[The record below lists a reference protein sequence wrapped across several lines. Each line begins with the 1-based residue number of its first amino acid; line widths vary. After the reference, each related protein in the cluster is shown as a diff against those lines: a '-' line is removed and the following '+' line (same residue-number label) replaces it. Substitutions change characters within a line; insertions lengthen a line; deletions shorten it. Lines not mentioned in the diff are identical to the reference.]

1 MHYSLP
7 MECVIVS
14 AGMQVCQ
21 QNTLLT
27 KSKVTTLLF
36 DHSSNM
42 VCPIDQ
48 LLLES

>member
-1 MHYSLP
+1 MHCSLP
-7 MECVIVS
+7 MECSIVS

-27 KSKVTTLLF
+27 KIKVTLLF

-42 VCPIDQ
+42 VCPVDQ